1 MTLKDYRL
9 QEFYDQYKTEKL
21 KAKKR
26 KETFFAA
33 LEWIL
38 ITLMIGAF
46 ICLTKIL

>member
-26 KETFFAA
+26 KEVFFTA
-33 LEWIL
+33 LEWIF
-38 ITLMIGAF
+38 ITLMIGV
-46 ICLTKIL
+46 IVCLQKIL